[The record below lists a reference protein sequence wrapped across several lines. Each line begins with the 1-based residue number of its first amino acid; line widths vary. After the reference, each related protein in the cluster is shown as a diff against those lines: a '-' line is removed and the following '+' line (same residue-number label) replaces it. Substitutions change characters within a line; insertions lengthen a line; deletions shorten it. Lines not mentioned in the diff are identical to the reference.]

1 MTLRVK
7 FLLFV
12 VIIHAV
18 LIVLAAQV
26 MRTNAPLFVGLE
38 VLLLISIGLT
48 VQLYRGFVR
57 PFQLIAAGTEA
68 IRARD
73 FSMKFVPVGQQ
84 EMDQLIGVYNHMIEE
99 LRKERVTQH
108 EKSYLLESLI
118 QASPAGV
125 LLLSFEGRI
134 EGVNPAAERIL
145 AQPAEKLL
153 GQLPAHLPG
162 DWGPALATLVGQE
175 PRVVQLSG
183 LQTYRASCS
192 HFIDRGFQR
201 QFIVLEELTQ
211 ELIQQEKKA
220 YEKLIRMMSHEVNN
234 SIGAINSLLQSFHHY
249 APQLTPDD
257 QPDFRE
263 ALDVAIT
270 RNTHLANFTASFA
283 NLVRLPPPQL
293 QPTDVHELLRSI
305 ERLLQVQATHRRI
318 QWHQE
323 LAPAP
328 FIATLDLLQLEQA
341 VLNICKNALEAIG
354 QDGNL
359 WVRTSLSPPSIRI
372 ENDGPGIDP
381 EVQRRLF
388 TPFFST
394 KRDGQGIGLTLIR
407 DILLQH
413 NFRFQL
419 ATQENGRTAFT
430 IWL

>member
-18 LIVLAAQV
+18 LIVLAGQV
-26 MRTNAPLFVGLE
+26 MRTNAPLFIGLE
-38 VLLLISIGLT
+38 VLLLVSIWLT

-99 LRKERVTQH
+99 LRKERITQH

-125 LLLSFEGRI
+125 LLLSFDGRI

-145 AQPAEKLL
+145 AQPSKGLL
-153 GQLPAHLPG
+153 GQLPAQLPG
-162 DWGPALATLVGQE
+162 HWGPALAELTDEE

-183 LQTYRASCS
+183 LQTYRASS
-192 HFIDRGFQR
+192 SRFIDRGFQR

-249 APQLTPDD
+249 TPQLAPDD
-257 QPDFRE
+257 RPDFRE
-263 ALDVAIT
+263 ALDVAIN
-270 RNTHLANFTASFA
+270 RNTNLVNFTAGFA
-283 NLVRLPPPQL
+283 NLVRLPPPQP
-293 QPTDVHELLRSI
+293 QPANVHELLHAT
-305 ERLLQVQATHRRI
+305 ERLLHVQAEHRRI
-318 QWHQE
+318 QWHWH
-323 LAPAP
+323 LASEPLVAV
-328 FIATLDLLQLEQA
+328 LDALQLEQA
-341 VLNICKNALEAIG
+341 LLNICKNAQEAIG
-354 QDGNL
+354 EDGNL
-359 WVRTSLSPPSIRI
+359 WVHTSNNPPLIRI
-372 ENDGPGIDP
+372 ENDGPGIAP
-381 EVQRRLF
+381 EVQQRLF

-394 KRDGQGIGLTLIR
+394 KRDGQGIGLTLTR

-419 ATQENGRTAFT
+419 QTQENGLTAFT